1 MLALHSLIL
10 FMAPATSRGEAFE
23 LLDDDTGKAMKPAR
37 EALGIKDEV
46 LKRYSDEFIARVE
59 RGEQSK

>member
-1 MLALHSLIL
+1 
-10 FMAPATSRGEAFE
+10 
-23 LLDDDTGKAMKPAR
+23 LDDDTGKAMKPAR